1 MDKDGN
7 KIVAFSFFC
16 ELEDWNDI
24 KKAVEEERKQSWEK
38 NKKKGETKPG
48 KLHSENFCEIPPE
61 KVDKYWRPST
71 SLALSLIKDNDIAID
86 EYHLLYQPNLPKH
99 EKLQRDGAGYIKRAI
114 ERMMRKEL
122 EDRTS
127 PPVSVVLDPI
137 DIGSGHE
144 FQAVYCSLYDYFE
157 AYFKNLKNEPSQANK
172 VRYLVHVT
180 AGSQAARMCL
190 FLLAQ
195 ARWVPAECVQ
205 ISKSRPSFHDEA
217 APREPNVGYCFV
229 TNPIVSSEEYKE
241 IRRHREKVVEDNKS
255 ILKQNIKTEDKNYNR
270 IIAQIERVVT
280 KTTDDPILLLGDT
293 GVGKSHIAKAIHQIR
308 QNSTKDEVP
317 FIRFNCSGFQGSLV
331 ESILFGHAAGAFTDA
346 KTPEEGLV
354 ERANGGILFLDEIGT
369 LPWETQGKLLTLL
382 DDHKFYRLGEY
393 KTERKSNFQLICATN
408 EDLPQLVENGKLK
421 FRRDLL
427 ERIRMW
433 TFTIPSL
440 GERRADILPNIEK
453 ELENFSETYEH
464 KVRLE
469 GLPRN
474 KFMTYINSIPLKGN
488 FRELKRMVWRMA
500 TLAENGNID
509 MDLVEEE
516 IKRHREETKQSA
528 ENDHP
533 HPEKSAPSNDPTDSS
548 NGLLDRLLSELL
560 GANYKS
566 KIDPID
572 LCQLRYVIDVCSKE
586 SSEAAA
592 SRELFKI
599 RLGKGGN
606 PNNPIRNFFNRK
618 ENKKFRLTFKGIKAA
633 AEKLRSTTTLE
644 FTP

>member
-1 MDKDGN
+1 MDTDGN

-16 ELEDWNDI
+16 EMEDWHDI
-24 KKAVEEERKQSWEK
+24 IKVVEKERKRHWER

-48 KLHSENFCEIPPE
+48 RLHSKDFCEIPPD

-71 SLALSLIKDNDIAID
+71 SLALSLIKDNNIAID
-86 EYHLLYQPNLPKH
+86 EYHLLYQPNLPEH
-99 EKLQRDGAGYIKRAI
+99 ESPQRDGARYIKSAI
-114 ERMMRKEL
+114 GRMMRKEL
-122 EDRTS
+122 EDRAS

-144 FQAVYCSLYDYFE
+144 FQVVYCSLYDYFE
-157 AYFKNLKNEPSQANK
+157 AYFKNLENNLSQANK

-205 ISKSRPSFHDEA
+205 ISKSQPSSHDKT

-241 IRRHREKVVEDNKS
+241 IRQRREKVVEDNKS
-255 ILKQNIKTEDKNYNR
+255 ILKQNIKTKDKNYNR
-270 IIAQIERVVT
+270 IIEQIERVVT
-280 KTTDDPILLLGDT
+280 KTDDPILLLGDT
-293 GVGKSHIAKAIHQIR
+293 GVGKSHIAKAIHEIR
-308 QNSTKDEVP
+308 QKSQKAAIP
-317 FIRFNCSGFQGSLV
+317 FKRFNCSGFKGSLV
-331 ESILFGHAAGAFTDA
+331 ESTLFGHVAGAFTGA
-346 KTPEEGLV
+346 QEEKIGLV
-354 ERANGGILFLDEIGT
+354 ELANGGVLFLDEIGN
-369 LPWETQGKLLTLL
+369 LPLETQGKLLTVL
-382 DDHKFYRLGEY
+382 DDHKFYRLGNDE
-393 KTERKSNFQLICATN
+393 KEIVSKFQLICATN
-408 EDLPQLVENGKLK
+408 ENLPQLVEEGK

-453 ELENFSETYEH
+453 ELEDFSATYEH

-474 KFMTYINSIPLKGN
+474 TFMKYIHSIPLKGN

-500 TLAENGNID
+500 TLAEKGYID
-509 MDLVEEE
+509 NDLVDEE
-516 IKRHREETKQSA
+516 IKRHQEETKLSA
-528 ENDHP
+528 EDDRP
-533 HPEKSAPSNDPTDSS
+533 HQEKSASSNDPKDFS
-548 NGLLDRLLSELL
+548 NSLLDQLLPELL
-560 GANYKS
+560 GADYES
-566 KIDPID
+566 KIDPLD
-572 LCQLRYVIDVCSKE
+572 LCQLRYVIDVCSKK
-586 SSEAAA
+586 SIKSAAAA

-599 RLGKGGN
+599 RLRDGGN
-606 PNNPIRNFFNRK
+606 PNNPIKNFFNRK
-618 ENKKFRLTFKGIKAA
+618 ENQKFRLSFKRIKDAA
-633 AEKLRSTTTLE
+633 DKLRSTTT
-644 FTP
+644 P